1 MGGPKLAR
9 LRTWW
14 RKYGLA
20 VAPGLLLV
28 LAIAVMESVKVP
40 VISPLVDR
48 IGLSVFDSY
57 QRISPRK

>member
-1 MGGPKLAR
+1 MGGPRLAG

-20 VAPGLLLV
+20 VAPGLLLI
-28 LAIAVMESVKVP
+28 LAIALMQSVKIP

-48 IGLSVFDSY
+48 IGLSVFDS
-57 QRISPRK
+57 